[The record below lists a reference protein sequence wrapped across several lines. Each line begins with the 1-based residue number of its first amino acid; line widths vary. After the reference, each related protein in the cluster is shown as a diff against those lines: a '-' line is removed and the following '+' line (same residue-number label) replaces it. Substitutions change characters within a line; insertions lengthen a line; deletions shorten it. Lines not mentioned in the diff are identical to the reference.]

1 MVVGNI
7 VLKPDRPDE
16 LLPTRQSLLSRLK
29 DWQDDASWTLFF
41 ETYWKWIYHRG
52 IKAGLSD
59 AEAQDVV
66 QETLLSV
73 SKSMKTF
80 DYREVNGSFKKWLQQ
95 LTNWRIA
102 DQFRKRQQEITSA
115 TEATEHRTD
124 TSTGTGSATDTIA
137 RLPAPIADDADE
149 DWERTLLEAALR
161 RIKGKVDPSY
171 FQAYELNVFQNW
183 PAAKAA
189 AAINVNR
196 ARLYLIKHRINRL
209 IKEEIEHLQ
218 KEII

>member
-16 LLPTRQSLLSRLK
+16 LLPTRQSLLGRLK

-41 ETYWKWIYHRG
+41 ETYWKWIYHRA

-73 SKSMKTF
+73 SKSMKRF
-80 DYREVNGSFKKWLQQ
+80 DYREVNGSFKKWLLQ

-102 DQFRKRQQEITSA
+102 DQFRKRQQAIKPANEGK
-115 TEATEHRTD
+115 EAG
-124 TSTGTGSATDTIA
+124 TGTGTGTDPIA
-137 RLPAPIADDADE
+137 RLPAPTADDADE

-161 RIKGKVDPSY
+161 RIKQKVDPAY

-183 PAAKAA
+183 PVAKAA

-196 ARLYLIKHRINRL
+196 AHLYLIKHRINRL

>member
-1 MVVGNI
+1 MVVSNI
-7 VLKPDRPDE
+7 VLKPEQPDE
-16 LLPTRQSLLSRLK
+16 LLPTRQSLLGRLK

-41 ETYWKWIYHRG
+41 ETYWKWIYRRA

-73 SKSMKTF
+73 SRSIKQF
-80 DYREVNGSFKKWLQQ
+80 NYRGVDGSFKKWLQQ

-102 DQFRKRQQEITSA
+102 DQFRKRQQEIKPEN
-115 TEATEHRTD
+115 EARQGG
-124 TSTGTGSATDTIA
+124 TGTGAGTDAIA
-137 RLPAPIADDADE
+137 RVPAPITDDGDE

-161 RIKGKVDPSY
+161 RVKQQVDPAY

-183 PAAKAA
+183 PVAKAA

-196 ARLYLIKHRINRL
+196 ARLYLIKHRINKL